1 MKCIEIKRA
10 DLTGVRERVT
20 CGRILR
26 DIPGLRTVCA
36 GTWGERAAVV
46 KVFRSWKGRRH
57 MRREWRGLKELEA
70 RGLTAPKGLFLGRTV
85 DGGWA
90 LVTEEIG
97 KAQSLLER
105 FVGADEAAWEAAAE
119 LALRYVAAMHEAKVI
134 QEDLH
139 AGNFLVCRETVYALD
154 PARMRFLRGPV
165 SIRRRLQNLAV
176 LFCAMGGRG
185 QSQAQAF
192 LRRYFEALGRGCGE
206 EEERKFDAYVQVQSA
221 KMLENSLGKTM
232 RNCTRFVRVKK
243 GNIRGMFRRDV
254 WEEAAESVE
263 QLDAMMET
271 GEFLKRGNTCTVCRV
286 RIGMRDAV
294 IKRYNFKGWGHALRH
309 TLKGSRARKC
319 WRHGWRLAYSG
330 VATALPLGFV
340 EVMTGPLVRQSYLLC
355 DYVEGVSLR
364 EYLLKVGPEARG
376 RVIAKAEAALGE
388 LRRLRVS
395 HNDLKLTNFIV
406 RGDEVVLID
415 LDSMRVH
422 RNRFAA
428 ARRHR
433 RMVDDFRAQV
443 RELLGESDGAA
454 WPSQE
459 PPLEEQPARFE

>member
-232 RNCTRFVRVKK
+232 RNCTRFVQVKK

-286 RIGMRDAV
+286 RIGTRDAV

-309 TLKGSRARKC
+309 TLKGSRARRC
-319 WRHGWRLAYSG
+319 WQHGYRLVYSG
-330 VATALPLGFV
+330 VPTPLPLGFV
-340 EVMTGPLVRQSYLLC
+340 EVTAGPVVKQSYLIC
-355 DYVEGVSLR
+355 EYVEGVSLR
-364 EYLLKVGPEARG
+364 EYLLEADA
-376 RVIAKAEAALGE
+376 AKRKSAIQKAQGLIEQLARHG
-388 LRRLRVS
+388 VS
-395 HNDLKLTNFIV
+395 HGDLKLTNFIV
-406 RGDEVVLID
+406 RDGEPVLID

-422 RNRFAA
+422 RFRRSLRHACEYMQSDFQ
-428 ARRHR
+428 ARVRH
-433 RMVDDFRAQV
+433 ALKQ
-443 RELLGESDGAA
+443 
-454 WPSQE
+454 PSSMNLPSIE
-459 PPLEEQPARFE
+459 PTTHPT